1 MFKKR
6 EKKEKKKR
14 EKREKEERKKREE
27 EEKEKTCV
35 SKKMMY
41 GDRRRYIDLEVVG
54 I

>member
-1 MFKKR
+1 MAVLDFSVR
-6 EKKEKKKR
+6 AAGVPSATYIHNVLS
-14 EKREKEERKKREE
+14 KEECTRLVEL
-27 EEKEKTCV
+27 